1 MDALKQK
8 YGNESPEDRKKRKKS
23 LVVPNI
29 GTLAI
34 CIAMLAVGIQYNDE
48 EECKDY
54 EKKGDELED
63 KGDKKVDSEDD
74 KEYIDEKQKLLTKHT
89 TIIFLYLYKIQ
100 PTLICRK

>member
-48 EECKDY
+48 EECKGKVTY
-54 EKKGDELED
+54 FTYYTQYYLIKKR
-63 KGDKKVDSEDD
+63 
-74 KEYIDEKQKLLTKHT
+74 Q
-89 TIIFLYLYKIQ
+89 YLQ
-100 PTLICRK
+100 GVSG